1 MNKPE
6 QTENDL
12 KKEYLKGFERAVRQ
26 MNRFEERIQE
36 IRDSRMSISVASD
49 GMPHAHNTNDL
60 SSYAAM
66 LDQELSRYLKARYK
80 RDMKCKEIRDK
91 IERLDNEDEKDV
103 LTYRYIK
110 LMKWEEI
117 CTNMH
122 ISWKTV
128 HRLHGRALK
137 NFVI

>member
-1 MNKPE
+1 MVKE
-6 QTENDL
+6 QTENEL
-12 KKEYLKGFERAVRQ
+12 KKAYLKGFERAVRQ
-26 MNRFEERIQE
+26 MNRFEERIKE

-66 LDQELSRYLKARYK
+66 LDQELSRYLKARYE

-110 LMKWEEI
+110 LMKWEDI
-117 CTNMH
+117 CSAMH
-122 ISWKTV
+122 HSWQHV
-128 HRLHGRALK
+128 HRIHAKALK
-137 NFVI
+137 NFKM